1 MLASTDTLS
10 SPRDHECAVV
20 RHFRSSRVKPEQVA
34 QHAELLAGWR
44 RRTLGI
50 DRASRLL
57 MLRASLLWATSL
69 QPKAVPQFNLNVSG
83 FKQPHELSQSA
94 RTKATKWLR
103 RQATEICRAKL
114 PRDAEHSIRS
124 ALLALARDI
133 ESAEQ
138 ARGVM

>member
-10 SPRDHECAVV
+10 SPGDHERAVV

-44 RRTLGI
+44 RRTFGI

-69 QPKAVPQFNLNVSG
+69 QPKAVPQSNLKVSG
-83 FKQPHELSQSA
+83 L
-94 RTKATKWLR
+94 RTKAAKWLR

-114 PRDAEHSIRS
+114 PRDAEHLIRS
-124 ALLALARDI
+124 KLLALARDI

-138 ARGVM
+138 ARGGM